1 MKVIQTLN
9 DLEWLKATQAEPEG
23 LVQAIEQDFL
33 LLFEAE
39 SECDDVLTFR
49 LPNQEALI
57 LLESGDDV
65 RGMFEQSFMD
75 LEYVERHKEGEISF
89 FRLAKRTEHQ
99 FQLLYS
105 EEGTHDEETENWLAE
120 HAEWNEGIGDFDV

>member
-9 DLEWLKATQAEPEG
+9 DLEWLKASNNVPRE

-57 LLESGDDV
+57 LLELGDDV
-65 RGMFEQSFMD
+65 IGMFEQSFMD
-75 LEYVERHKEGEISF
+75 LEYVERHKQDNVSF
-89 FRLAKRTEHQ
+89 FRLAKRSDHQ
-99 FQLLYS
+99 FQLMYS
-105 EEGTHDEETENWLAE
+105 QEGTLHEETENWLKE
-120 HAEWNEGIGDFDV
+120 HANWNERIGDFDV